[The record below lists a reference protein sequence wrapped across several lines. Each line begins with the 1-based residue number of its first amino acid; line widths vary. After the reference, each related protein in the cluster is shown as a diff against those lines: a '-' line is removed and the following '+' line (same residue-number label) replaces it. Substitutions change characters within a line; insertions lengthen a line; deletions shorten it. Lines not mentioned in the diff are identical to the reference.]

1 MYIIIL
7 QVLFVVAVIGLI
19 VVNHIRINN
28 LSFENE
34 QAIQDTKKK
43 INAINTILLQ
53 KYDKKQN
60 LDSKIMKLVV
70 DKVDILEKK
79 IQQRKINVDIEL
91 ESLKKTLTYLRDQ
104 QKVFYDFRVDQEDN

>member
-1 MYIIIL
+1 MNIIL
-7 QVLFVVAVIGLI
+7 QVLFVVVVVGLI

-43 INAINTILLQ
+43 INAINTVLLQ

-60 LDSKIMKLVV
+60 LDSKIMKLMM

-91 ESLKKTLTYLRDQ
+91 ESLKKTLSYLRDQ
-104 QKVFYDFRVDQEDN
+104 QKVFYDFAVDQEDN

>member
-1 MYIIIL
+1 MNIIL
-7 QVLFVVAVIGLI
+7 QVLFVFVVVGLI

-43 INAINTILLQ
+43 INAINTVLLQ

-60 LDSKIMKLVV
+60 LDSKIMKLMM

-79 IQQRKINVDIEL
+79 VQQRKINVDIEL

-104 QKVFYDFRVDQEDN
+104 QKVFYDFTVDQEDN